1 MRISGCY
8 KSIRGRR
15 AVGPRYRAGVSIKRM
30 LCGHLKRVGMNSRE
44 IKGMA
49 DIKGETSNLN
59 RQCDREVAGPLARA
73 IAGPSIA
80 RNSREIRGM
89 ADIKGETSNSL
100 FKTLE
105 DWNTHLKAENID
117 PWEPRP

>member
-1 MRISGCY
+1 MGKRYWLRARDSNRPG
-8 KSIRGRR
+8 GARR
-15 AVGPRYRAGVSIKRM
+15 AENRGFGYYLGIAWELKILAEGEGFEPPRAKGAQKKNRGFGYKLRIAWE
-30 LCGHLKRVGMNSRE
+30 LK
-44 IKGMA
+44 I
-49 DIKGETSNLN
+49 L
-59 RQCDREVAGPLARA
+59 
-73 IAGPSIA
+73 
-80 RNSREIRGM
+80 